1 MHNTLTLTDYL
12 QQEKSVIFDQW
23 FNLIMTTYS
32 ELTVKLWETNNDPF
46 TNPVRYHFRIAMCG
60 ILNALSGGNSVPEME
75 GIAPLLDEI
84 VRIRA
89 IQDFTPSQA
98 TAFIYLLK
106 KAIRESLWTIIK
118 ENNLFNELFA
128 LESSIDCIAQ
138 KIFDI
143 YSECRKKIF
152 DLRIDQIKKQYDRLL
167 LRANIPSPG
176 AMWHLS

>member
-1 MHNTLTLTDYL
+1 MHSTLTLIDYF
-12 QQEKSVIFDQW
+12 QQEKNVIFDQW
-23 FNLIMTTYS
+23 FNFIMATYS
-32 ELTVKLWETNNDPF
+32 ELTAKLWKTNNDPF
-46 TNPVRYHFRIAMCG
+46 TNPVRYHFEIGMHG
-60 ILNALSGGNSVPEME
+60 ILDALAGENSVPEMK
-75 GIAPLLDEI
+75 GIAHLLDEI

-106 KAIRESLWTIIK
+106 KAIRESLWIIIK
-118 ENNLFNELFA
+118 ENNLFKELFA
-128 LESSIDCIAQ
+128 LESNIDCIAQ

-143 YSECRKKIF
+143 YSECREKIF
-152 DLRIDQIKKQYDRLL
+152 DLRINQIKKQYDRLL